1 MTDREDYDRPSKS
14 QRKRTMHELQDLGDA
29 LVALRPEQL
38 ATFELPEVL
47 MDAIELARK
56 ITAHEGRRRQMQ
68 YIGRLMRDVDPA
80 PVRARLDELAAGP
93 REDAARHRLAEE
105 WRTRLLAP
113 GEAALAEFTQLNPG
127 VDTARLRKL
136 VAEAREEKAR
146 GGTPHATRALY
157 RAVHKL
163 IAAES

>member
-1 MTDREDYDRPSKS
+1 MTDSEDYDRPSKS

-29 LVALRPEQL
+29 LVELRPDQL
-38 ATFELPEVL
+38 AAFELPEVL
-47 MDAIELARK
+47 VDAIELARK

-113 GEAALAEFTQLNPG
+113 GEAALVEFTQQHPDAN
-127 VDTARLRKL
+127 ASALRKL
-136 VAEAREEKAR
+136 VIEAREEKAR
-146 GGTPHATRALY
+146 GSTPHATRALY
-157 RAVHKL
+157 RAVNKAL
-163 IAAES
+163 GPDV